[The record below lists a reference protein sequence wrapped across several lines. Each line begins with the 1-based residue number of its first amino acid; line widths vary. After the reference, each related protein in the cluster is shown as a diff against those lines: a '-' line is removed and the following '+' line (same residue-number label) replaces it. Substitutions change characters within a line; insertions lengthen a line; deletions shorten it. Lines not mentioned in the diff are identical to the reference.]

1 MSTDNY
7 TAVRR
12 TLATP
17 VAVSRFAALYGT
29 RKGESLKQ
37 MARYSRLVKWHEDC
51 FHAEGKVTLVSAP
64 GRTEIIGNHTD
75 HNNGRVMAA
84 AVTLDTVA
92 AVTPRSDLNVTIYS
106 EGFSTL
112 SISLDDIS
120 PISDERGQSAA
131 LVRGVASRM
140 KALGYAIG
148 GFDAVVTSN
157 VPGGSGLSSSAAYE
171 VLICAI
177 FDALYNGCTV
187 DATKRAQIAQ
197 YAENA
202 FFGKP
207 CGLMD
212 QMASSTGG
220 IVAIDFKG
228 EPIVKP
234 LQSPFGAMQCAL
246 VVVNT
251 RGAHDDLTE
260 EYSAIRA
267 DMRRVAEYFG
277 EDTLRR
283 VRPEQMMQEIGKIR
297 AFAGDRAVLRALHFF
312 DENERVASTQR
323 AIENGDG
330 KAVLDNITASGH
342 SSWMLLQNI
351 YASQEHQQLAVALAL
366 AERLL
371 AGRGAWRV
379 HGGGFAGTTLNIVPE
394 ACLAAFV
401 KQMDAVFGENSC
413 YVLDVRAEGACAVF

>member
-92 AVTPRSDLNVTIYS
+92 AGTPRSDLNVTIYS

-112 SISLDDIS
+112 SISLDDVS

-131 LVRGVASRM
+131 LVRGVASRK

-177 FDALYNGCTV
+177 FDSLYNGCTV

-207 CGLMD
+207 CGLMATMPPVED
-212 QMASSTGG
+212 
-220 IVAIDFKG
+220 AI
-228 EPIVKP
+228 
-234 LQSPFGAMQCAL
+234 
-246 VVVNT
+246 
-251 RGAHDDLTE
+251 
-260 EYSAIRA
+260 
-267 DMRRVAEYFG
+267 
-277 EDTLRR
+277 
-283 VRPEQMMQEIGKIR
+283 
-297 AFAGDRAVLRALHFF
+297 
-312 DENERVASTQR
+312 
-323 AIENGDG
+323 
-330 KAVLDNITASGH
+330 
-342 SSWMLLQNI
+342 
-351 YASQEHQQLAVALAL
+351 
-366 AERLL
+366 
-371 AGRGAWRV
+371 
-379 HGGGFAGTTLNIVPE
+379 
-394 ACLAAFV
+394 
-401 KQMDAVFGENSC
+401 
-413 YVLDVRAEGACAVF
+413 